1 MLPYIKINAI
11 IGYNT
16 NTKTMPLL
24 SELVNDINA
33 EQDALMLKDRMK
45 AFALQYCEAL
55 AENYKRYRIAMHERS
70 AVTPPMGRAELSAY
84 AIEQLAAIAN
94 GTEPLMKFRL
104 SEGKKYWKVIQ
115 VDHRGGKYQ
124 DASVVAFISFKGE
137 VFKPASWKA
146 PAKGVRFDF
155 RIIKEREA
163 ALDPAKA
170 SWSGGS
176 LYYR

>member
-1 MLPYIKINAI
+1 M
-11 IGYNT
+11 
-16 NTKTMPLL
+16 LL

-33 EQDALMLKDRMK
+33 EQDALMLKHRIYQY
-45 AFALQYCEAL
+45 ALQYCQAL
-55 AENYKRYRIAMHERS
+55 AENYKQYRINMHQQS
-70 AVTPPMGRAELSAY
+70 IINPPSGREDCRTY
-84 AIEQLAAIAN
+84 AAEQLAGIAN
-94 GTEPLMKFRL
+94 GTERLMNFRL
-104 SEGKKYWKVIQ
+104 NEGKKYWKVIQ
-115 VDHRGGKYQ
+115 QNPNSNGGYS

-170 SWSGGS
+170 QWTGGS